1 MVNAFFELLKKKHD
15 NNHRSIL
22 GYELG
27 MLLNCKKKTNQD
39 EVKILSMLPDLC
51 NAKIRFPVAK
61 SKALVP
67 NRNLSERMDDP
78 HL

>member
-1 MVNAFFELLKKKHD
+1 MKVGGSSVVNAFFELLKKKHD

-39 EVKILSMLPDLC
+39 EVKILSMLPDPC

-61 SKALVP
+61 S
-67 NRNLSERMDDP
+67 NRHWFLIEI
-78 HL
+78 